1 MEALQRARRSSSRF
15 SPHTGS
21 LPAGVYQAAIA
32 VQVGSMPLTVNVVFV
47 VVPSV
52 TPATGSSSTAHAT
65 TAASCTATKLYPV
78 FTSLTQGFVIPASWP
93 LPIQLQV
100 VDDCGNPMTSGQVAT
115 DFSNGD
121 PRLVAGVSADWAMA
135 GYLAWT
141 QPESEPNRDY
151 RQRGYRLCRHFTGR
165 PNSQACWRRIRM
177 SRP

>member
-1 MEALQRARRSSSRF
+1 
-15 SPHTGS
+15 
-21 LPAGVYQAAIA
+21 
-32 VQVGSMPLTVNVVFV
+32 MPLTVNVVFV

-52 TPATGSSSTAHAT
+52 TPAAGSSSTAHAT

-121 PRLVAGVSADWAMA
+121 PRLSLASLQTGQWQGIWLGHNLKASQIVITANADI
-135 GYLAWT
+135 T
-141 QPESEPNRDY
+141 
-151 RQRGYRLCRHFTGR
+151 
-165 PNSQACWRRIRM
+165 
-177 SRP
+177 